1 MERYNKVVLYDGE
14 CGFCSFWVQWL
25 LNMDKD
31 NQLKFASLQGNYGQL
46 FLQDKGL
53 NITDFDTI
61 YFIKDDEFFYE
72 KSTAIIQIVNSLGGI
87 FQLIMLLYIIPRFIR
102 DAVYMIVSKNRKKLI
117 NNNCLFPTPIQRKQF
132 ID

>member
-1 MERYNKVVLYDGE
+1 MERFNKVVLYDGE

-61 YFIKDDEFFYE
+61 YFIKDDEYFYE

>member
-25 LNMDKD
+25 LNMDKQ
-31 NQLKFASLQGNYGQL
+31 NTLKFASLQGEYGQS
-46 FLQDKGL
+46 FLKNKGL
-53 NITDFDTI
+53 NVTDFDTI
-61 YFIKDDEFFYE
+61 YFIKDNEYFYE

-87 FQLIMLLYIIPRFIR
+87 FKLIVLLYIIPRFIR
-102 DAVYMIVSKNRKKLI
+102 DAVYMVISKNRKKLI
-117 NNNCLFPTPIQRKQF
+117 HNNCLFPTPKQRQQF

>member
-61 YFIKDDEFFYE
+61 YFIKDDEYFYE